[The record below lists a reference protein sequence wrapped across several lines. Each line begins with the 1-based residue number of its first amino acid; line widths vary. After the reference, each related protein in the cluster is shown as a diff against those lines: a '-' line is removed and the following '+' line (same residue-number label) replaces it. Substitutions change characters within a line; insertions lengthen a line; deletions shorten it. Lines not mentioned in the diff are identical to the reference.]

1 MTTELTDIEL
11 DEVSLVDKGANQE
24 AHVVLVK
31 RSPLRR
37 FADWMMGKGYG
48 YGYGDKDGMKDKMH
62 SADYAMPM
70 SQIMAEDEAQ
80 SQLARLMM
88 ALHES
93 LQSIQGAE
101 IDAGEK
107 LALMQQ
113 SAAEFAE
120 AVDGIEIMK
129 SLRDEIESLSSL
141 DEIPAAIAAL
151 NKALGNEGEAEE
163 VADMTEPVKTEESS
177 VEVEKADEM
186 AKALE
191 SEVAKR
197 EALEKKL
204 AEMEALTKRAEIA
217 ARVERNMGSVPGGN
231 AGELVDLLV
240 AIHDGAGADVVGK
253 VEALLVSSS
262 EAVAES
268 AVLEEVGKDAG
279 AEADVF
285 ARAQALADDLR
296 KNDPSLT
303 KEVAL
308 AKAFEMNPELAAAA
322 YAR

>member
-1 MTTELTDIEL
+1 MATELTKLEL

-24 AHVVLVK
+24 AHVMIVK
-31 RSPLRR
+31 RGPLRR
-37 FADWMMGKGYG
+37 FADWVMGKSYG
-48 YGYGDKDGMKDKMH
+48 EDCG
-62 SADYAMPM
+62 APRPM
-70 SQIMAEDEAQ
+70 SQIMMEDEAQ

-93 LQSIQGAE
+93 LESIQGAD
-101 IDAGEK
+101 IDADEK

-120 AVDGIEIMK
+120 AVEGIEIMK
-129 SLRDEIESLSSL
+129 SLRDEIDSLSSL

-151 NKALGNEGEAEE
+151 NKALGNEGETEE
-163 VADMTEPVKTEESS
+163 VEDMTEPVKTEETS
-177 VEVEKADEM
+177 VEVEKADDV

-191 SEVAKR
+191 TEVAKR

-204 AEMEALTKRAEIA
+204 AEMEAIAKRSEIA
-217 ARVERNMGSVPGGN
+217 ARVEKSMGSVPGANGSD
-231 AGELVDLLV
+231 LVELLV
-240 AIHDGAGADVVGK
+240 AIHDGVGADVAGK

-262 EAVAES
+262 QAVSES

-285 ARAQALADDLR
+285 SRAQAIADELR

-303 KEVAL
+303 KEIAL
-308 AKAFEMNPELAAAA
+308 AKAFETNPELAAAA

>member
-24 AHVVLVK
+24 AHVMIVK

-80 SQLARLMM
+80 AQLARLMM

-93 LQSIQGAE
+93 LESIQGAE
-101 IDAGEK
+101 LDASEK
-107 LALMQQ
+107 LAMMQQ

-120 AVDGIEIMK
+120 AVEGIEVMK

-151 NKALGNEGEAEE
+151 NKALGNEGETEE
-163 VADMTEPVKTEESS
+163 VADMTEPVKTEEPS

-217 ARVERNMGSVPGGN
+217 ARVEKNMGSVPGGN

-240 AIHDGAGADVVGK
+240 AIHDGAGADVAGK

-285 ARAQALADDLR
+285 SRAQAIADELR

-303 KEVAL
+303 KEIAL
-308 AKAFEMNPELAAAA
+308 AKAFETNPELAAAA

>member
-1 MTTELTDIEL
+1 MATKLTDIEL

-24 AHVVLVK
+24 AHIVLVK

-37 FADWMMGKGYG
+37 LADWVMGKSYDDGYG
-48 YGYGDKDGMKDKMH
+48 MPR
-62 SADYAMPM
+62 PM

-93 LQSIQGAE
+93 LSSIQGAE
-101 IDAGEK
+101 IDASEK
-107 LALMQQ
+107 LAMMQQ

-120 AVDGIEIMK
+120 AVEGIEVMK
-129 SLRDEIESLSSL
+129 GLRDQIESLSSP
-141 DEIPAAIAAL
+141 DDIPAAIAAI
-151 NKALGNEGEAEE
+151 NKALGDEGEGEE
-163 VADMTEPVKTEESS
+163 TMTEPVKTEDAS
-177 VEVEKADEM
+177 VVEKSDEI

-204 AEMEALTKRAEIA
+204 AEMEALAKRAEIT
-217 ARVERNMGSVPGGN
+217 ARVEKSMGSVPGATTGD
-231 AGELVDLLV
+231 LVDLLV
-240 AIHDGAGADVVGK
+240 AIHDGVGADAAGK
-253 VEALLVSSS
+253 VEALLTASSQT
-262 EAVAES
+262 VAES

-285 ARAQALADDLR
+285 SRAQTIADELR
-296 KNDPSLT
+296 KQDPTLT
-303 KEVAL
+303 KEIAL
-308 AKAFEMNPELAAAA
+308 AKAFEQNPDLAAAA

>member
-11 DEVSLVDKGANQE
+11 EEVSLVDKGANQE
-24 AHVVLVK
+24 AHVMIVK

-37 FADWMMGKGYG
+37 FADWMMGKGY
-48 YGYGDKDGMKDKMH
+48 YD
-62 SADYAMPM
+62 APRPM

-80 SQLARLMM
+80 AQLARLMM

-93 LQSIQGAE
+93 LESIQGAE
-101 IDAGEK
+101 LDASEK
-107 LALMQQ
+107 LAMMQQ

-120 AVDGIEIMK
+120 AVEGVEVMK
-129 SLRDEIESLSSL
+129 SLRDQIDSLSSL
-141 DEIPAAIAAL
+141 DEIPAAIAAI
-151 NKALGNEGEAEE
+151 NKALGNEGETEE
-163 VADMTEPVKTEESS
+163 VEDMTEPVKTEETS

-197 EALEKKL
+197 EALERKL

-217 ARVERNMGSVPGGN
+217 ARVEKSMGSVPGANG
-231 AGELVDLLV
+231 AELVDMLI
-240 AIHDGAGADVVGK
+240 AIHDGAGAEVASE
-253 VEALLVSSS
+253 VEALLISYSQAVS
-262 EAVAES
+262 ES
-268 AVLEEVGKDAG
+268 AVFEEVGKDAG

-285 ARAQALADDLR
+285 SRAQAIADELR

-303 KEVAL
+303 KEIAL
-308 AKAFEMNPELAAAA
+308 AKAFETNPELAAAA

>member
-1 MTTELTDIEL
+1 MATELTELEL

-24 AHVVLVK
+24 AHVMIVK
-31 RSPLRR
+31 RGPLRR
-37 FADWMMGKGYG
+37 FADWMMGKSYG
-48 YGYGDKDGMKDKMH
+48 EDYG
-62 SADYAMPM
+62 APRPM
-70 SQIMAEDEAQ
+70 SQIMMEDEAQ

-93 LQSIQGAE
+93 LESIQGAD
-101 IDAGEK
+101 IDADEK

-120 AVDGIEIMK
+120 AVEGIEIMK
-129 SLRDEIESLSSL
+129 SLRDEIDSLSSL

-151 NKALGNEGEAEE
+151 NKALGNEGETQE
-163 VADMTEPVKTEESS
+163 VEDMTEPVKTEETS
-177 VEVEKADEM
+177 VEVEKADDV

-191 SEVAKR
+191 TEVAKR

-204 AEMEALTKRAEIA
+204 AELEAVAKRAEIA
-217 ARVERNMGSVPGGN
+217 ARVEKSMGSVPGANG
-231 AGELVDLLV
+231 AELVDMLI
-240 AIHDGAGADVVGK
+240 AIHDGAGAEVASK

-262 EAVAES
+262 QAVSES

-285 ARAQALADDLR
+285 SRAQAIADELR
-296 KNDPSLT
+296 KNDPSIT
-303 KEVAL
+303 KEIAL
-308 AKAFEMNPELAAAA
+308 AKAFETNPELAAAA

>member
-1 MTTELTDIEL
+1 MSTELTDIEL

-80 SQLARLMM
+80 SQLAWLMM

-93 LQSIQGAE
+93 LESIQGAE

-120 AVDGIEIMK
+120 AVEGIEIMK

-141 DEIPAAIAAL
+141 DEIPAAIAAI

-163 VADMTEPVKTEESS
+163 VADMTEPVKTEEPS

-217 ARVERNMGSVPGGN
+217 ARVEKNMGSVPGGN

-240 AIHDGAGADVVGK
+240 AIHDGAGADVAGK

-285 ARAQALADDLR
+285 ARAQAFADDLR

>member
-24 AHVVLVK
+24 AHVMIVK

-48 YGYGDKDGMKDKMH
+48 YDDKDKMH
-62 SADYAMPM
+62 SPGYAMPM
-70 SQIMAEDEAQ
+70 SQIMMEDEAQ
-80 SQLARLMM
+80 AQLARLMM

-93 LQSIQGAE
+93 LESIQGAE
-101 IDAGEK
+101 LDASEK
-107 LALMQQ
+107 LAMMQQ

-120 AVDGIEIMK
+120 AVEGIEVMK
-129 SLRDEIESLSSL
+129 SLRDQIDSLSSL

-151 NKALGNEGEAEE
+151 NKALGNEGETEE
-163 VADMTEPVKTEESS
+163 VDMTEPVKTEEIS

-204 AEMEALTKRAEIA
+204 AEMEAVAKRAEIA
-217 ARVERNMGSVPGGN
+217 ARVEKSMGSVPGANG
-231 AGELVDLLV
+231 AELVDMLI
-240 AIHDGAGADVVGK
+240 AIHDGAGAEVASK

-262 EAVAES
+262 QAVSES

-285 ARAQALADDLR
+285 SRAQAIADELR

-308 AKAFEMNPELAAAA
+308 AKAFETNPELAAAA

>member
-1 MTTELTDIEL
+1 MATELTELEL

-24 AHVVLVK
+24 AHVMIVK
-31 RSPLRR
+31 RGPLRR
-37 FADWMMGKGYG
+37 FADWMMGKSYG
-48 YGYGDKDGMKDKMH
+48 EDYG
-62 SADYAMPM
+62 APRPM
-70 SQIMAEDEAQ
+70 SQIMMEDEAQ

-93 LQSIQGAE
+93 LESIQGAD
-101 IDAGEK
+101 IDADEK

-120 AVDGIEIMK
+120 AVEGIEIMK
-129 SLRDEIESLSSL
+129 SLRDEIDSLSSL
-141 DEIPAAIAAL
+141 DEIPAAIAAI
-151 NKALGNEGEAEE
+151 NKALGNEGETEE
-163 VADMTEPVKTEESS
+163 VEDMTEPVKTEEPS
-177 VEVEKADEM
+177 VEVEKADDV

-191 SEVAKR
+191 TEVAKR

-204 AEMEALTKRAEIA
+204 AEMEAVAKRAEIA
-217 ARVERNMGSVPGGN
+217 ARVEKSMGSVPGANG
-231 AGELVDLLV
+231 AELVDMLI
-240 AIHDGAGADVVGK
+240 AIHDGAGAEVASK

-262 EAVAES
+262 QAVSES

-285 ARAQALADDLR
+285 SRAQAIADELR

-303 KEVAL
+303 KEIAL
-308 AKAFEMNPELAAAA
+308 AKAFETNPELAAAA

>member
-1 MTTELTDIEL
+1 MATELTELEL

-24 AHVVLVK
+24 AHVMIVK

-37 FADWMMGKGYG
+37 FADWVMGKNYDEGYG
-48 YGYGDKDGMKDKMH
+48 
-62 SADYAMPM
+62 APRPM
-70 SQIMAEDEAQ
+70 SQIMMEDEAQ
-80 SQLARLMM
+80 AQLARIMM

-93 LQSIQGAE
+93 LESIQGAE
-101 IDAGEK
+101 IDADEK

-120 AVDGIEIMK
+120 AVEGIEVMK
-129 SLRDEIESLSSL
+129 SLRDEIDSLSSL
-141 DEIPAAIAAL
+141 DEIPAALAAI
-151 NKALGNEGEAEE
+151 NKALSNEGETEE
-163 VADMTEPVKTEESS
+163 VEDMTEPVKTEEPS
-177 VEVEKADEM
+177 VEVEKADDV

-191 SEVAKR
+191 TEVAKR

-204 AEMEALTKRAEIA
+204 AEMEAVAKRAEIA
-217 ARVERNMGSVPGGN
+217 ARVEKSMGSVPGANG
-231 AGELVDLLV
+231 AELVDMLI
-240 AIHDGAGADVVGK
+240 AIHDGAGAEVASK

-262 EAVAES
+262 QAVSES

-285 ARAQALADDLR
+285 SRAQAIADELR

-303 KEVAL
+303 KEIAL
-308 AKAFEMNPELAAAA
+308 AKAFETNPELAAAA

>member
-1 MTTELTDIEL
+1 MTSNLTDIEL

-37 FADWMMGKGYG
+37 FADWVLGKSYG
-48 YGYGDKDGMKDKMH
+48 EDYG
-62 SADYAMPM
+62 APRAM
-70 SQIMAEDEAQ
+70 SQVIAESDAHQ
-80 SQLARLMM
+80 QLARLMM

-93 LQSIQGAE
+93 LESIEGADM
-101 IDAGEK
+101 DAAEK

-120 AVDGIEIMK
+120 AVDGIEVMK
-129 SLRDEIESLSSL
+129 GLRDQIDSLSSL
-141 DEIPAAIAAL
+141 DEIPAALAAIT
-151 NKALGNEGEAEE
+151 KALGDEGEGAET
-163 VADMTEPVKTEESS
+163 MTEPVKTEDPS
-177 VEVEKADEM
+177 VVEKADEI

-197 EALEKKL
+197 EALEAKL
-204 AEMEALTKRAEIA
+204 AEMEAVAKRAEIA
-217 ARVERNMGSVPGGN
+217 TRVEKSMGSVPGAATGD
-231 AGELVDLLV
+231 LVDMLV
-240 AIHDGAGADVVGK
+240 TIYEKAGADVGGQ
-253 VEALLVSSS
+253 VEALLTASSAAVS
-262 EAVAES
+262 ES

-285 ARAQALADDLR
+285 ARAQAIADELR
-296 KNDPSLT
+296 KQDPSLT
-303 KEVAL
+303 KEIAL
-308 AKAFEMNPELAAAA
+308 AKAFESNPELAAAA

>member
-1 MTTELTDIEL
+1 MATELTELEL

-24 AHVVLVK
+24 AHVMIVK
-31 RSPLRR
+31 RGPLRR
-37 FADWMMGKGYG
+37 FADWMMGKSYG
-48 YGYGDKDGMKDKMH
+48 EDYG
-62 SADYAMPM
+62 APRPM
-70 SQIMAEDEAQ
+70 SQIMMEDEAQ

-93 LQSIQGAE
+93 LESIQGAD
-101 IDAGEK
+101 IDADEK

-120 AVDGIEIMK
+120 AVEGIEIMK
-129 SLRDEIESLSSL
+129 SLRDEIDSLSSL
-141 DEIPAAIAAL
+141 DEIPAAIAAI
-151 NKALGNEGEAEE
+151 NKALGNEGETEE
-163 VADMTEPVKTEESS
+163 VEDMTEPVKTEETS
-177 VEVEKADEM
+177 VEVEKADDV

-191 SEVAKR
+191 TEVAKR

-204 AEMEALTKRAEIA
+204 AEMEAVAKRAEIA
-217 ARVERNMGSVPGGN
+217 ARVEKSMGSVPGANG
-231 AGELVDLLV
+231 AELVDMLI
-240 AIHDGAGADVVGK
+240 AIHDGAGAEVASK

-262 EAVAES
+262 QAVSES

-285 ARAQALADDLR
+285 SRAQAIADELR

-303 KEVAL
+303 KEIAL
-308 AKAFEMNPELAAAA
+308 AKAFETNPELAAAA

>member
-24 AHVVLVK
+24 AHVMIVK

-80 SQLARLMM
+80 AQLARLMM

-93 LQSIQGAE
+93 LESIQGAE
-101 IDAGEK
+101 LDASEK
-107 LALMQQ
+107 LAMMQQ

-120 AVDGIEIMK
+120 AVEGIEIMK

-141 DEIPAAIAAL
+141 DEIPAAIAAI

-163 VADMTEPVKTEESS
+163 VADMTEPVKTEEPS

-217 ARVERNMGSVPGGN
+217 ARVEKNMGSVPGGN

-240 AIHDGAGADVVGK
+240 AIHDGAGAEVAGK

-285 ARAQALADDLR
+285 SRAQAIADELR

-303 KEVAL
+303 KEIAL
-308 AKAFEMNPELAAAA
+308 AKAFETNPELAAAA

>member
-24 AHVVLVK
+24 AHVMIVK

-48 YGYGDKDGMKDKMH
+48 YDDKDKMN
-62 SADYAMPM
+62 SPGYAMPM

-80 SQLARLMM
+80 AQLARLMM

-93 LQSIQGAE
+93 LESIQGAE
-101 IDAGEK
+101 LDASEK
-107 LALMQQ
+107 LAMMQQ

-120 AVDGIEIMK
+120 AVEGIEVMK
-129 SLRDEIESLSSL
+129 SLRDQIDSLSSL

-151 NKALGNEGEAEE
+151 NKALGNEGETEE
-163 VADMTEPVKTEESS
+163 VDMTEPVKTEEIS

-204 AEMEALTKRAEIA
+204 AEMEAVAKRAEIA
-217 ARVERNMGSVPGGN
+217 ARVEKSMGSVPGANG
-231 AGELVDLLV
+231 AELVDMLI
-240 AIHDGAGADVVGK
+240 AIHDGAGAEVASK

-262 EAVAES
+262 QAVSES

-285 ARAQALADDLR
+285 SRAQAIADELR

-303 KEVAL
+303 KEIAL
-308 AKAFEMNPELAAAA
+308 AKAFETNPELAAAA

>member
-1 MTTELTDIEL
+1 MATELTELEL

-24 AHVVLVK
+24 AHVMIVK

-48 YGYGDKDGMKDKMH
+48 YDDKDKMH
-62 SADYAMPM
+62 SPSYAMPM

-80 SQLARLMM
+80 AQLARLMM

-93 LQSIQGAE
+93 LESIQGAE
-101 IDAGEK
+101 LDASEK
-107 LALMQQ
+107 LAMMQQ

-120 AVDGIEIMK
+120 AVEGIEVMK
-129 SLRDEIESLSSL
+129 SLRDQIDSLSSL
-141 DEIPAAIAAL
+141 DEIPAAIAAI
-151 NKALGNEGEAEE
+151 NKALGNEGETEE
-163 VADMTEPVKTEESS
+163 VEDMTEPVKTEEPS

-204 AEMEALTKRAEIA
+204 AEMEALAKRAEIA
-217 ARVERNMGSVPGGN
+217 ARVEKSMGSVPGANG
-231 AGELVDLLV
+231 GDLVDLLI
-240 AIHDGAGADVVGK
+240 AIHDGAGADVAGK

-262 EAVAES
+262 QAVAES

-285 ARAQALADDLR
+285 SRAQAIADELR

-303 KEVAL
+303 KEIAL
-308 AKAFEMNPELAAAA
+308 AKAFENNPELAAAA